1 MVQYEDIKELSDEI
15 SEMYKTLQDNDADTA
30 FYIMKESSLLLPS
43 FEELSHEL
51 LKLLSNLEKTAKA
64 TQAKVSRESSSKV
77 TEGDRIALSDPVV
90 LDVWKNHADVQY
102 KQRLVQTQI
111 DFLKRIYFDCKLVY
125 ENVCRQNRSVIG
137 DKLVG
142 RA

>member
-77 TEGDRIALSDPVV
+77 LSDPAV

-137 DKLVG
+137 EKLVG